1 LRYGEVN
8 GAANKVA
15 NALVAL
21 GVQKGDKVALML
33 PNTPHFP
40 ICYYGILK
48 AGATVVP
55 LNVLFKRGEVAY
67 HLEDSDAVALI
78 AWEGF
83 APEAAAGFA
92 KSETCRHL
100 VIVQAPGSDNAL
112 PEGAHGLNALLVQH
126 EPTFD
131 TVQTMPDDTAVILYT
146 SGTTGRPKGAE
157 LTHFNM
163 FANAMIANDKLFGM
177 GPEVIALCALPLFHS
192 FGQTCIMNC
201 SFYAGGTISLIPRFE
216 PVKAMEIMQR
226 DQVSYF
232 AGVPTMYFYLLNHP
246 DADKYDLSSLRFC
259 SSGGAAMP
267 VEVMHAF
274 TRRHGVTI
282 LEGYGLSETSPV
294 ASFNHLD
301 RAPKPGS
308 IGTPIWGV
316 QMKCVDAEGREV
328 PTGEMGEIAIRGHNV
343 MKGYYK
349 RPEATAEAI
358 RNGWF
363 HSGDLARVDEDGYFF
378 IVDRI
383 KDMILRGGFNV
394 YPREIEEVLYGHP
407 AIAEAAVIGVRDE
420 ALGEEI
426 KAVVAFKPGKSVSEA
441 ELIDYCKER
450 LAAYKYPRSVE
461 VRETL
466 PKTASGKILKREL
479 VSGSSGASTY

>member
-1 LRYGEVN
+1 
-8 GAANKVA
+8 
-15 NALVAL
+15 
-21 GVQKGDKVALML
+21 
-33 PNTPHFP
+33 
-40 ICYYGILK
+40 
-48 AGATVVP
+48 
-55 LNVLFKRGEVAY
+55 
-67 HLEDSDAVALI
+67 
-78 AWEGF
+78 
-83 APEAAAGFA
+83 
-92 KSETCRHL
+92 
-100 VIVQAPGSDNAL
+100 
-112 PEGAHGLNALLVQH
+112 
-126 EPTFD
+126 
-131 TVQTMPDDTAVILYT
+131 MPDDTAVILYT

-163 FANAMIANDKLFGM
+163 FANAMISTDKLFGL
-177 GPEVIALCALPLFHS
+177 GPETVALCALPLFHS
-192 FGQTCIMNC
+192 FGQTCVMNC
-201 SFYAGGTISLIPRFE
+201 VFYAGGTISLIPRFE
-216 PVKAMEIMQR
+216 PVKAFEIMQR
-226 DQVSYF
+226 DSVSYF

-246 DADKYDLSSLRFC
+246 DAGKYDLSSLRYC

-274 TRRHGVTI
+274 NGRHGVTI

-294 ASFNHLD
+294 ASFNHLH

-316 QMKCVDAEGREV
+316 QMKCVDPEGREV
-328 PTGEMGEIAIRGHNV
+328 PVGEMGEIAIRGHNV

-420 ALGEEI
+420 ALGEEV
-426 KAVVAFKPGKSVSEA
+426 KAVVAFKPGKSASEE
-441 ELIDYCKER
+441 ELIAYCKER

-461 VRETL
+461 VRDTL

-479 VSGSSGASTY
+479 VSG